1 MTKDTMETRKTW
13 LERMAAKVPD
23 PVVLFAGMYVVL
35 FLVTAWAGG
44 TTFSLPGVDSATGEK
59 IEVVRTI
66 RSMASAEGLWWI
78 FDNAIVQ
85 NWLAFAHGLVGI
97 LLVAMM
103 GIGLAEGS
111 GLFAVLLKLA
121 GRRVNARLLPY
132 VIVFAGVLSNVAS
145 DAGYVVLIPL
155 AAALYCA
162 MGKNPLIGVAA
173 SFAGVS
179 AGFGANIIPAT
190 TSDLLV
196 GIPAKEFALAQGV
209 PWVSR
214 LGVPLN
220 EATMDY
226 FYTCSLVFV
235 FTLLGG
241 WITNRFIVP
250 KLEGRGWT
258 VPADAASG
266 TFDLDPSE
274 VRDLK
279 WAGLGL
285 ALALAVTAFLGF
297 GPLKGHFAQNIILFV
312 ALAFFTT
319 GLFYG
324 VKRGRFRSAQDVV
337 GAMVKQVK
345 EMAYMLV
352 LTFFCF
358 NFLALMTHSG
368 AGAWI
373 TYAGVKALVAA
384 HLESSPVLVLLAFI
398 LMSSVINL
406 FIASLSAKW
415 LMLGPVFIPMLYH
428 VNSQLTPE
436 VVLAAYRTA
445 DPCTNIVTPVMTYA
459 GVILLYCRR
468 YRPDFTLGELGL
480 LMAPY
485 AGIFLAVTTCLMLL
499 WFKLG
504 LPFGF

>member
-1 MTKDTMETRKTW
+1 MTKDTMETLKTW

-214 LGVPLN
+214 LGTPLN

-235 FTLLGG
+235 FTILGG

-250 KLEGRGWT
+250 KLEGRGT
-258 VPADAASG
+258 PRRGRSTSIPRRCATSSG
-266 TFDLDPSE
+266 RGS
-274 VRDLK
+274 
-279 WAGLGL
+279 
-285 ALALAVTAFLGF
+285 ALRSRWPLPRFLG
-297 GPLKGHFAQNIILFV
+297 
-312 ALAFFTT
+312 
-319 GLFYG
+319 
-324 VKRGRFRSAQDVV
+324 
-337 GAMVKQVK
+337 
-345 EMAYMLV
+345 
-352 LTFFCF
+352 
-358 NFLALMTHSG
+358 
-368 AGAWI
+368 
-373 TYAGVKALVAA
+373 
-384 HLESSPVLVLLAFI
+384 
-398 LMSSVINL
+398 SV
-406 FIASLSAKW
+406 
-415 LMLGPVFIPMLYH
+415 
-428 VNSQLTPE
+428 
-436 VVLAAYRTA
+436 R
-445 DPCTNIVTPVMTYA
+445 
-459 GVILLYCRR
+459 
-468 YRPDFTLGELGL
+468 
-480 LMAPY
+480 
-485 AGIFLAVTTCLMLL
+485 
-499 WFKLG
+499 
-504 LPFGF
+504 